1 MKFEEY
7 VYVRPDLEQFRHEF
21 TALLERFGGAD
32 TFEEQDAAM
41 EAIAAARTEISS
53 MLAIAR
59 IRHSINT
66 ADPYYKAEQDYIDEY
81 SPSIRDSLRIITR
94 R

>member
-21 TALLERFGGAD
+21 TALLERFGSAD